1 MIKVGRTRMVYGTY
15 LQITW
20 WTNRPLPPWW
30 SWRSS
35 TAGSGSAGAGW
46 STRYR
51 KPCSLGT
58 TTHNHYNNIVS
69 DYFTIKHDTF
79 PSVLVQPCC
88 SYDNRFVATDS
99 HSPVTLCWQAKSTW
113 QLLLVLLLTESLHQI
128 IDKKYFVIII
138 IISELIRVIV
148 GQVEMC
154 MQMRLLQKHVWQ
166 II

>member
-138 IISELIRVIV
+138 II
-148 GQVEMC
+148 
-154 MQMRLLQKHVWQ
+154 
-166 II
+166 